1 MKATTA
7 EIMKMAN
14 PEAGKRAAVAPRL
27 EGTCISANVRRADS
41 ASMRAL
47 DVWYDKIDLQRH
59 EDRSGLRA
67 HDPRRQDQGDRRRV
81 AA

>member
-1 MKATTA
+1 
-7 EIMKMAN
+7 MKMAK

-27 EGTCISANVRRADS
+27 EDTQISADMRMADN

-47 DVWYDKIDLQRH
+47 DVWYDKIDVQRH

-67 HDPRRQDQGDRRRV
+67 RDSRRQDQGDHRRV

>member
-1 MKATTA
+1 MR
-7 EIMKMAN
+7 MADN
-14 PEAGKRAAVAPRL
+14 
-27 EGTCISANVRRADS
+27 

-47 DVWYDKIDLQRH
+47 DVWYDKIDVQRH

-67 HDPRRQDQGDRRRV
+67 RDSRRQDQGDHRRV